1 MLSDY
6 SPSLAGGS
14 GAVGATGMRLAPGP
28 SPRAHAPNE
37 LQPGP
42 GLLGFGRCGGRG
54 GSSTSTLEHV
64 AASPCRIATRSS
76 NASCPRNFYDD
87 PCDCSDALL
96 AIAFGL
102 LSGLSGRIGGQ
113 SHPDALA
120 RLLT

>member
-1 MLSDY
+1 MLSEY

-14 GAVGATGMRLAPGP
+14 GAQA
-28 SPRAHAPNE
+28 RAFSA
-37 LQPGP
+37 
-42 GLLGFGRCGGRG
+42 GR
-54 GSSTSTLEHV
+54 STSTLKHV

-87 PCDCSDALL
+87 QCDCSDALL

-102 LSGLSGRIGGQ
+102 LPGLSGRMGGQ
-113 SHPDALA
+113 SHPDALV

>member
-14 GAVGATGMRLAPGP
+14 GRQA
-28 SPRAHAPNE
+28 RAFAA
-37 LQPGP
+37 
-42 GLLGFGRCGGRG
+42 GR
-54 GSSTSTLEHV
+54 STSTLDYV
-64 AASPCRIATRSS
+64 AASPCRMATRSS

>member
-14 GAVGATGMRLAPGP
+14 GRQA
-28 SPRAHAPNE
+28 RAFSA
-37 LQPGP
+37 
-42 GLLGFGRCGGRG
+42 GR
-54 GSSTSTLEHV
+54 STSTLEHV
-64 AASPCRIATRSS
+64 AASPCRMATRSS

-102 LSGLSGRIGGQ
+102 LSGLSGRMGGQ